1 MIKTYKILSLLL
13 SYPTE
18 ELQKFLPEAMRELPA
33 EKLLGE
39 KPMKET
45 GKFAAHFGQY
55 DLVDWQAEY
64 VQLFDTGRSV
74 SLYLFEHL
82 KGDSKD
88 RGQAMV
94 DLTEEYRKWGMEL
107 TSDELPDYL
116 PVMLEFLSSLEPDE
130 ASEMLSGTVNVISL
144 INQRL
149 AAKENIYRHLTG
161 AVISLSAKAPEV
173 SVDSLPSAETA
184 PEDPDRDYEEPVT
197 FTDANTCFK
206 CK

>member
-18 ELQKFLPEAMRELPA
+18 ELQKFLPEAMRELAA
-33 EKLLGE
+33 EKLLEE
-39 KPMKET
+39 KPVEET

-55 DLVDWQAEY
+55 DLIDWQAEY

-74 SLYLFEHL
+74 SLYMFEHL

-94 DLTEEYRKWGMEL
+94 DLIEEYRKRGMEL

-116 PVMLEFLSSLEPDE
+116 PVMLEFLSTLEPDE
-130 ASEMLSGTVNVISL
+130 ASEMLSGIVNVISL
-144 INQRL
+144 IHHRL
-149 AAKENIYRHLTG
+149 AVKDNIYRHLIGT
-161 AVISLSAKAPEV
+161 VIYLSANAPEV
-173 SVDSLPSAETA
+173 SAESLPSVDTE
-184 PEDPDRDYEEPVT
+184 PEDPDREYEEPVT
-197 FTDANTCFK
+197 FTNLNTCFK

>member
-18 ELQKFLPEAMRELPA
+18 ELQEFLPEAMRELAA
-33 EKLLGE
+33 EKLLDE
-39 KPMKET
+39 EHMAET
-45 GKFAAHFGQY
+45 GHFAAHFGQY
-55 DLVDWQAEY
+55 DLIDWQAEY
-64 VQLFDTGRSV
+64 VQMFDTGRSV

-94 DLTEEYRKWGMEL
+94 DLIEEYRKRGMEL

-116 PVMLEFLSSLEPDE
+116 PVMLEFLSTLEPDE
-130 ASEMLSGTVNVISL
+130 ASGMLSGTVNVIGL
-144 INQRL
+144 IHQRL
-149 AAKENIYRHLTG
+149 GAKENIYRHLTG
-161 AVISLSAKAPEV
+161 AVISLSAKVPEV
-173 SVDSLPSAETA
+173 SAESLPSAETES
-184 PEDPDRDYEEPVT
+184 EDPDRDYEEPVT
-197 FTDANTCFK
+197 FTNADTCFK

>member
-18 ELQKFLPEAMRELPA
+18 ELQEFLPEAMRELA
-33 EKLLGE
+33 MEKLLDE
-39 KPMKET
+39 EHLAET
-45 GKFAAHFGQY
+45 GQFAAHFGQY
-55 DLVDWQAEY
+55 DLIDWQAEY
-64 VQLFDTGRSV
+64 VQMFDTGRSV

-94 DLTEEYRKWGMEL
+94 DLIDEYRKRGMEL

-116 PVMLEFLSSLEPDE
+116 PVMLEFLSTLEPDE
-130 ASEMLSGTVNVISL
+130 ASGMLSGTVNVISL
-144 INQRL
+144 IHQRL

-173 SVDSLPSAETA
+173 SAESLPSAETE

-197 FTDANTCFK
+197 FTDADTCFK

>member
-13 SYPTE
+13 SYPEE
-18 ELQKFLPEAMRELPA
+18 ELQEFLPEALRELSD
-33 EKLLGE
+33 ENML
-39 KPMKET
+39 KEQQMT
-45 GKFAAHFGQY
+45 GVNEFAQHFSKY
-55 DLVDWQAEY
+55 DLIEWQAEY

-94 DLTEEYRKWGMEL
+94 DLIEEYRKQGMDL

-116 PVMLEFLSSLEPDE
+116 PVMLEFLSSLGPEE
-130 ASEMLSGTVNVISL
+130 ASGMLSGAVNVINL
-144 INQRL
+144 IHQRL
-149 AAKENIYRHLTG
+149 SAKENIYRHLTG
-161 AVISLSAKAPEV
+161 AVISLSSKAPEV
-173 SVDSLPSAETA
+173 PSELLSPAETD

-197 FTDANTCFK
+197 FTDVNTCFK

>member
-1 MIKTYKILSLLL
+1 MINTYKILSLLL

-18 ELQKFLPEAMRELPA
+18 ELKEFLPEAVLELA
-33 EKLLGE
+33 EEKLLGE
-39 KPMKET
+39 KPMEET
-45 GKFAAHFGQY
+45 GNFTAHFGQY
-55 DLVDWQAEY
+55 DLIDWQAEY

-94 DLTEEYRKWGMEL
+94 DLIEEYRMHGMEL
-107 TSDELPDYL
+107 SSDELPDYL
-116 PVMLEFLSSLEPDE
+116 PVILEFLSSLEPEE
-130 ASEMLSGTVNVISL
+130 AAEMLSGTVNVISL
-144 INQRL
+144 IHQRL
-149 AAKENIYRHLTG
+149 AAKENVYRHLTG

-173 SVDSLPSAETA
+173 SAEPLPSAETE

>member
-18 ELQKFLPEAMRELPA
+18 ELQAFLPEAVRELAA

-39 KPMKET
+39 KPMEET
-45 GKFAAHFGQY
+45 GKFAAHFGKY
-55 DLVDWQAEY
+55 DLIDWQAEY

-94 DLTEEYRKWGMEL
+94 DLIDEYRKRGMEL
-107 TSDELPDYL
+107 TSDELPDFL
-116 PVMLEFLSSLEPDE
+116 PVMLEFLSSLQPDE
-130 ASEMLSGTVNVISL
+130 ASEMLSGIVNVISL
-144 INQRL
+144 IHHRL
-149 AAKENIYRHLTG
+149 AAKENIYRYLTG
-161 AVISLSAKAPEV
+161 AVISLSAKIPEV
-173 SVDSLPSAETA
+173 SAESLASAETE